1 MWSTQHLHL
10 ISNAI
15 NVYSDYSGSK
25 SNPMHW
31 LHATDLWEEQRTGSV
46 LWIQSNEKVSKTY
59 LFFTLLSAVFLIL
72 TSQQFKYTCFLCNC
86 LSSRFGGI
94 CWAPTV
100 CHARGWRCREKA
112 VWTVGRDGCISW
124 EWWDSADN
132 GVVGEP
138 EWTEVQEVVNG
149 WRDEKGMEV
158 RNSRERWGNH
168 KEVRW
173 SECKSV
179 QIWEWWAVTDPGDIL
194 LHQGL

>member
-1 MWSTQHLHL
+1 MFTL
-10 ISNAI
+10 IIQEAKAI
-15 NVYSDYSGSK
+15 QCIGCMPLICGKNKGLVLCSGSK
-25 SNPMHW
+25 
-31 LHATDLWEEQRTGSV
+31 ATKKFQKHICFL
-46 LWIQSNEKVSKTY
+46 
-59 LFFTLLSAVFLIL
+59 LFCLLYSLYL
-72 TSQQFKYTCFLCNC
+72 TSQQFKHTCFLCNC
-86 LSSRFGGI
+86 LPSGFGGI
-94 CWAPTV
+94 CWVPTV

-112 VWTVGRDGCISW
+112 VWTVGRNGCISW
-124 EWWDSADN
+124 EWLDSADN

-194 LHQGL
+194 PHQGL